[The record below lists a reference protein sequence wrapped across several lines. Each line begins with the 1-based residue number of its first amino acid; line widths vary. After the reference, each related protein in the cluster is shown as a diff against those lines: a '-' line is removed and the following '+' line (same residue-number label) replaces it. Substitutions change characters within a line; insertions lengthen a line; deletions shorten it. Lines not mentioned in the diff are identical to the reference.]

1 MLTTHNVPYVQKC
14 IRYIF
19 KQQIRRLPGFSQSGQ
34 FKEESSS
41 RISESFSGSCNA
53 ESLARK
59 SAAEK
64 LEVRHGAGVGFSGIF
79 NEPLSLRVKQGV
91 VTAVGVFVDFAV
103 SYACKAPG
111 TGQSFAETADAG
123 EHIDE
128 FNQAPGSLWI
138 WVLFWAYLIGAP
150 HQKQK
155 QPVTGCTE
163 QDFFT
168 IHYVLTSLLSFCIF
182 ISTYY

>member
-1 MLTTHNVPYVQKC
+1 MAKQTG
-14 IRYIF
+14 YIF
-19 KQQIRRLPGFSQSGQ
+19 QDEIRRVSGLNQSGN
-34 FKEESSS
+34 FKEQSSS
-41 RISESFSGSCNA
+41 GVTKAPSCPGHA
-53 ESLARK
+53 ETLARK

-103 SYACKAPG
+103 SYACKASG
-111 TGQSFAETADAG
+111 TGQPLSETADAG
-123 EHIDE
+123 EHIYELDQE
-128 FNQAPGSLWI
+128 HDSLWGY
-138 WVLFWAYLIGAP
+138 LPDLQMCLIGAP

-155 QPVTGCTE
+155 QPVIGCTK

-168 IHYVLTSLLSFCIF
+168 VHNV
-182 ISTYY
+182 

>member
-1 MLTTHNVPYVQKC
+1 MICVHNVPYALLH

-19 KQQIRRLPGFSQSGQ
+19 KQQIRRLPGFSQAGQ
-34 FKEESSS
+34 FKEESAAW
-41 RISESFSGSCNA
+41 ISESFSRSCNA
-53 ESLARK
+53 ESPARK
-59 SAAEK
+59 SAAEQ

-103 SYACKAPG
+103 SYAFKSSG
-111 TGQSFAETADAG
+111 TGQSLAETADAG
-123 EHIDE
+123 EHIYELDQGH
-128 FNQAPGSLWI
+128 NSRWGCLPDLRRC
-138 WVLFWAYLIGAP
+138 LIGAP

-155 QPVTGCTE
+155 QHVIGCTK

-168 IHYVLTSLLSFCIF
+168 AHNV
-182 ISTYY
+182 